1 MVTKLIAVT
10 TLQYIQ
16 ISNHYIVHLKLI
28 CQLDT
33 VLSKE
38 TLIIPTS
45 QGYCVN
51 DNDNNSNSR
60 HRGRAGTWPH
70 NHPPDRP
77 TLRGRPDAQV
87 DGGISIKQTYQ
98 LQTHLENIAYL
109 CLCCNLEVRKEQAWG
124 LPG

>member
-16 ISNHYIVHLKLI
+16 ISNHYIVRLKLI

-33 VLSKE
+33 VFSKE

-60 HRGRAGTWPH
+60 HRGGQ
-70 NHPPDRP
+70 RP
-77 TLRGRPDAQV
+77 GPTITHQIDPLWRGRPDAQV
-87 DGGISIKQTYQ
+87 DGGISIKQTYH
-98 LQTHLENIAYL
+98 LQTHL
-109 CLCCNLEVRKEQAWG
+109 KT
-124 LPG
+124 LPSPVP